1 MSMRTATQV
10 LRRSL
15 STAQTPATPAIR
27 VAASPLAGAPLARG
41 RAEIGAI
48 HHGFAHEDPRPK
60 RKNATRVS
68 PNSIDR
74 PQAACPETGLTYDR
88 KYDCE
93 LLRGATVLNEK
104 NGFGLRIPS
113 CDLRGAASWP
123 EEAVSAVRAVIQDA
137 RGVLTFPN
145 QRDLTPTEH
154 VALAARFGDVER
166 HMVAKGLPGCPEI
179 LEIVRE
185 RGVSIIFGE
194 EWHSDHSFQPLPA
207 SFSFLRATA
216 EMTPVGTNNTEFAQ
230 TEAAWAAL
238 SPAMQALLLP
248 LDAYHSAGKAYGDGA
263 KYARPSGNFARWS

>member
-1 MSMRTATQV
+1 MLAMSRCPDLTFFFLFFKVSPKKLESAIPEVTSIGERKMSMRTATQM

-15 STAQTPATPAIR
+15 STAQPPATPAIR

-145 QRDLTPTEH
+145 QRDLCCPAPKIIPRARRARLRSRPPPSRAGRGPAAGRRRGRENKTE
-154 VALAARFGDVER
+154 
-166 HMVAKGLPGCPEI
+166 
-179 LEIVRE
+179 VR
-185 RGVSIIFGE
+185 
-194 EWHSDHSFQPLPA
+194 
-207 SFSFLRATA
+207 
-216 EMTPVGTNNTEFAQ
+216 
-230 TEAAWAAL
+230 
-238 SPAMQALLLP
+238 
-248 LDAYHSAGKAYGDGA
+248 
-263 KYARPSGNFARWS
+263 